1 MNANVTCFIYDNNEN
16 EKGKKKTKKKKTIP
30 DPHTYV
36 KNIELVIC
44 FT

>member
-1 MNANVTCFIYDNNEN
+1 MIANVTCFIYDNNEN
-16 EKGKKKTKKKKTIP
+16 EKGKKKKKTIP